1 MPEGS
6 SLVLSG
12 RVIAVRLKRPVS
24 RRDLAINPP
33 LLPPACKKMLDA
45 VRWCYRCMV
54 TYADD
59 GNVLDVVVGRHAG
72 GLVMDNLSRCCKLTL
87 CCNCV
92 VKLLQD
98 GGERLDG
105 STYV

>member
-24 RRDLAINPP
+24 RRDLAMKPP
-33 LLPPACKKMLDA
+33 LLPPACEKILDA
-45 VRWCYRCMV
+45 VGECYRCMV

-59 GNVLDVVVGRHAG
+59 GNVFDVVVGRHAV
-72 GLVMDNLSRCCKLTL
+72 GLGIADLSCCCKLALVLSL
-87 CCNCV
+87 CSGV
-92 VKLLQD
+92 MV
-98 GGERLDG
+98 R
-105 STYV
+105 